1 MAVETEIFACARGD
15 VDRVLPAGPNAVE
28 GLLSFISSPLD
39 PVQLASLGQL
49 LIEGSLLQDDR
60 GSYGETYD
68 ELIAEMIHSASGQG
82 EQGPWIF
89 PVPERLTA
97 ALATLPPEQIGNV
110 GKRWREAPEVGGEW
124 GPGSG
129 ATDLLRALA
138 GLARAGSRAGK
149 PLFLWARLA

>member
-1 MAVETEIFACARGD
+1 MGVETEIFACASGD
-15 VDRVLPAGPNAVE
+15 LDRVLPAGPNAVE
-28 GLLSFISSPLD
+28 GVPSFISSPLD

-60 GSYGETYD
+60 GSYGQTYD
-68 ELIAEMIHSASGQG
+68 QLIAEMIHAASEQG
-82 EQGPWIF
+82 EEGPWIF

-97 ALATLPPEQIGNV
+97 ALATLPPEQMGNV
-110 GKRWREAPEVGGEW
+110 GKRWREAPVVGGEW

-138 GLARAGSRAGK
+138 DLARAASRAGK
-149 PLFLWARLA
+149 PIFLWARVA